1 MLKFFKL
8 ITSVFALIFLIAMIY
23 ISPTLTTTLSFVVL
37 SFLVLGVIVL
47 LSGHEDESDI
57 NTLPFDPTQ
66 SQCHLK

>member
-8 ITSVFALIFLIAMIY
+8 ITSVLALVFLIAMIY

-37 SFLVLGVIVL
+37 SLLVLGVIAL
-47 LSGHEDESDI
+47 LSGHDDESDI
-57 NTLPFDPTQ
+57 NTHPFDPTQ